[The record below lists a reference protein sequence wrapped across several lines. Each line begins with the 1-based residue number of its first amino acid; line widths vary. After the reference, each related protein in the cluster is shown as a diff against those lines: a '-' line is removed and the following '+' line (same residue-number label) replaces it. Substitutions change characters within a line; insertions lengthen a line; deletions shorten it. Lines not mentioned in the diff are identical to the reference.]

1 MPPWATI
8 SARTISRPM
17 TGMDQPKSARNL
29 CDVRLGLKNGA
40 MADIAASQLHA
51 NLGSR
56 RIGRLLP

>member
-8 SARTISRPM
+8 SARTISRPIDRN
-17 TGMDQPKSARNL
+17 GSAEVARNL

-56 RIGRLLP
+56 LR